1 MYTLLNYKVSKV
13 KRIISFDG
21 HILANNININYDDIN
36 VNKIMEHTYILSDV
50 MKRKNRISNLIK
62 KILLIKITKRKFI

>member
-36 VNKIMEHTYILSDV
+36 VNKIMEHTYII
-50 MKRKNRISNLIK
+50 RCNEK
-62 KILLIKITKRKFI
+62 KIES